1 MTAQTGRL
9 VVLALVA
16 ALLRAIWLGVGSRG
30 DLPVTI
36 ASAQPSSGV
45 APSGP
50 APAMATPASAGAL
63 SPHPVFQAAA
73 VDERDALVQRM
84 KADWCGFGAAEHERQ
99 FDAAL
104 DRARAEN
111 VRARTEAIEE
121 ARQTPGAEVMKEAVA
136 QVRGRWVK
144 ALMRRGDPR
153 SLAVA
158 DFLGGLDEDAA
169 AARARLQALA
179 RTTGDPMVTALA
191 LQRPCEGGGC
201 RNVEASQWSR
211 LEPANLQ
218 AWLILLED
226 VKGGARSSQASYVVE
241 RMAAEG
247 HYSRTYEREF
257 KALLL
262 SLPQTETPGLMN
274 EAEMQFIA
282 GTAAAWQI
290 AGYKPLAEACQAGAA
305 GSLLRCE
312 TVLDRLWEG
321 DSQLDRAMALG
332 MVRRLVLPAHPELRA
347 RWEPRAREYEAFA
360 AWNNPALQKLA
371 QRGESPCS
379 TQPEM
384 RRWIS
389 GAAELGEWG
398 QGRAEMRAA
407 GADEAALSAQWRR
420 DRGRGT
426 LDPDPARR

>member
-144 ALMRRGDPR
+144 ALMR
-153 SLAVA
+153 S
-158 DFLGGLDEDAA
+158 
-169 AARARLQALA
+169 
-179 RTTGDPMVTALA
+179 
-191 LQRPCEGGGC
+191 
-201 RNVEASQWSR
+201 
-211 LEPANLQ
+211 
-218 AWLILLED
+218 
-226 VKGGARSSQASYVVE
+226 
-241 RMAAEG
+241 
-247 HYSRTYEREF
+247 
-257 KALLL
+257 
-262 SLPQTETPGLMN
+262 
-274 EAEMQFIA
+274 
-282 GTAAAWQI
+282 
-290 AGYKPLAEACQAGAA
+290 
-305 GSLLRCE
+305 
-312 TVLDRLWEG
+312 
-321 DSQLDRAMALG
+321 
-332 MVRRLVLPAHPELRA
+332 
-347 RWEPRAREYEAFA
+347 
-360 AWNNPALQKLA
+360 
-371 QRGESPCS
+371 
-379 TQPEM
+379 
-384 RRWIS
+384 
-389 GAAELGEWG
+389 
-398 QGRAEMRAA
+398 GRASCRERV
-407 GADEAALSAQWRR
+407 
-420 DRGRGT
+420 
-426 LDPDPARR
+426 